1 MGLKCILIFG
11 LFDWPILVNISSQQV
26 IDRDLSDNDNDGENI
41 NDNSERICTCL
52 MFDTSELREN
62 SSSGEGCVCPVSV
75 TEHSYLSWAR
85 DGRQNS
91 TNFYL

>member
-41 NDNSERICTCL
+41 NDNSERTNLCK
-52 MFDTSELREN
+52 
-62 SSSGEGCVCPVSV
+62 
-75 TEHSYLSWAR
+75 TEE
-85 DGRQNS
+85 
-91 TNFYL
+91 